1 MSLEIRGLFKKIGSF
16 ELRAEFSVQPRERLA
31 LTGPSGSGKTSLLR
45 LIAGLDRMDS
55 GQIRLAGRDLSGLP
69 PERRRIGYLSQGAS
83 LFPQMT
89 LEENV
94 GFALRLLGERT
105 WRETAR
111 AWLKRVHL
119 EARAGDPVTKLS
131 GGEQQRVALARALCW
146 KPDAIL
152 LDEPFSA
159 LDSGLRLELQELV
172 RKFHEELQVP
182 LVFVSHQG
190 AEVAEL
196 ATSELRVEGDAKSV
210 VRAFHRA

>member
-1 MSLEIRGLFKKIGSF
+1 MSLEVRGLFKKIGRF
-16 ELRAEFSVQPRERLA
+16 ELRAEFRVEPRERLA

-45 LIAGLDRMDS
+45 LLAGLDRMDS
-55 GQIRLAGRDLSGLP
+55 GEIRLSGRDLSVLP
-69 PERRRIGYLSQGAS
+69 PERRRIGYLSQGSS

-94 GFALRLLGERT
+94 GFALRLRGERT

-111 AWLKRVHL
+111 GWLKRVHL
-119 EARAGDPVTKLS
+119 EARASDPVTRLS

-159 LDSGLRLELQELV
+159 LDAGLRQELQEMV
-172 RKFHEELQVP
+172 RGFHAEMQVP
-182 LVFVSHQG
+182 LVFVSHQVS
-190 AEVAEL
+190 EVAEL
-196 ATSELRVEGDAKSV
+196 ATSELRVEGDAQSFS
-210 VRAFHRA
+210 RSFLR

>member
-1 MSLEIRGLFKKIGSF
+1 MSLEIRGLFKKIGKF
-16 ELRAEFSVQPRERLA
+16 ELRAEFSVEPRERLA

-45 LIAGLDRMDS
+45 LLAGLDPMDS
-55 GQIRLAGRDLSGLP
+55 GVIRLAGRDLSGLR
-69 PERRRIGYLSQGAS
+69 PEHRRIGYLSQGAS

-94 GFALRLLGERT
+94 GFALRLRGERT

-119 EARAGDPVTKLS
+119 EARASDPVTKLS

-172 RKFHEELQVP
+172 RGFHVELSVP

-196 ATSELRVEGDAKSV
+196 ATSELRVEGDAKSL
-210 VRAFHRA
+210 VRAFRR